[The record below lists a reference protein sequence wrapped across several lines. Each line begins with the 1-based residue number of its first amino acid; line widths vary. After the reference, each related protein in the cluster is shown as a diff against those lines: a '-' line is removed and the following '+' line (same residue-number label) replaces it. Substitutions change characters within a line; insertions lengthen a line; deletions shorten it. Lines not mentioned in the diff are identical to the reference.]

1 MFLQLFVYSGGIGMS
16 LISVAGL
23 TFAYEGSYDNI
34 FENVSF
40 QIDTDWKLGFTG
52 RNGRGKTTFLNLLL
66 GQYEY
71 QGTIAASV
79 KFDYFPFPVEDM
91 TRETW
96 QVAMEVNPLCE
107 LWQLQRELNLLEV
120 DEDVL
125 YRPFATLSHGERTKV
140 LLAVLFLREN
150 AFLLIDEPTNHL
162 DVEARRV
169 LGQYLKRK
177 KGFLLVSHDR
187 QLLDTCVDHILSINK
202 TDIQIQ
208 KGNFSSWYENKERQD
223 QYEMA
228 ENERLKKDIRRLT
241 AAAHQSKAWA
251 EKVEAG
257 KIGYDPVKDT
267 DRTKDTRAYLGEQSR
282 RMQQRRKNL
291 EHRQNAA
298 IEEKSA
304 LLKNIETAED
314 LKLFPQKH
322 YKNELVVCEGL
333 TLRYGS
339 VDDQGGMASKTIVT
353 DWGLT
358 VRQGE
363 RIALQGRNGCGKSSV
378 LKALLTVASAN
389 RSLGYIDGNYLGEDF
404 SDGAFSD
411 TRKAGIHDVLQI
423 QGQIHLASQL
433 KISYVSQ
440 DTSDLRGN
448 LSEYAARYGVEEHI
462 FKALLRKLDFSR
474 IQLEKPMEDY
484 SEGQKKKVLI
494 ARSLCEQ
501 AHLYIWDEPLN
512 YIDVLSRMQIEQLIL
527 TYQPTLL
534 FVEHDQAFTDK
545 IATRIVGM

>member
-1 MFLQLFVYSGGIGMS
+1 MS

-66 GQYEY
+66 GKYEY

-79 KFDYFPFPVEDM
+79 AFDYFPFPVEDM

-120 DEDVL
+120 NEDVL
-125 YRPFATLSHGERTKV
+125 YRPFETLSHGERTKV

-169 LGQYLKRK
+169 LGQYLNRK

-187 QLLDTCVDHILSINK
+187 QLLDSCVDHILSINK

-208 KGNFSSWYENKERQD
+208 KGNFSSWWENKERQD

-241 AAAHQSKAWA
+241 AAARQSKDWA
-251 EKVEAG
+251 DHVESS
-257 KIGYDPVKDT
+257 KIGFDPRKNT
-267 DRTKDTRAYLGEQSR
+267 DRCIDSRAYIGEKSR

-291 EHRQNAA
+291 ERRQTAA
-298 IEEKSA
+298 IEEKNE

-322 YKNELVVCEGL
+322 HKNELVVCEGL
-333 TLRYGS
+333 TLGYGAALS
-339 VDDQGGMASKTIVT
+339 KEGTGGKVVLA
-353 DWGLT
+353 DWNMT

-378 LKALLTVASAN
+378 LRGILAVH
-389 RSLGYIDGNYLGEDF
+389 
-404 SDGAFSD
+404 GATTSES
-411 TRKAGIHDVLQI
+411 RLQI
-423 QGQIHLASQL
+423 QGQIRLASQL

-440 DTSDLRGN
+440 DTSDLRGD
-448 LSEYAARYGVEEHI
+448 LSDYAARYGVEEHI

-474 IQLEKPMEDY
+474 VQFEKPMEEY

-527 TYQPTLL
+527 MYQPTLL

-545 IATRIVGM
+545 IATRIITM